1 MPEVDVR
8 IAGRNYRVA
17 CRAGEEAKLRRAAEL
32 VDSKSRDALAGL
44 GAMSEARQ
52 LLLSA
57 LLIAA
62 EMIEKGVVDPP
73 SGPDPA
79 LAARVE
85 ALAARLESLADA
97 LENGA
102 PAS

>member
-8 IAGRNYRVA
+8 IVGRNYRVA
-17 CRAGEEAKLRRAAEL
+17 CRAGEEEKLRRAAEL
-32 VDSKSRDALAGL
+32 VDSRSRDALAGL
-44 GAMSEARQ
+44 GTMSETRQ

-62 EMIEKGVVDPP
+62 EMLEKGLVAAP

-79 LAARVE
+79 IGARVE
-85 ALAARLESLADA
+85 ALATRLESLAEV
-97 LENGA
+97 LENQAAA
-102 PAS
+102 P

>member
-8 IAGRNYRVA
+8 IAGRNYRVG
-17 CRAGEEAKLRRAAEL
+17 CRSGEEDKLRRAAEL
-32 VDSKSRDALAGL
+32 VDSRSRDALSGL
-44 GAMSEARQ
+44 GTMSESRQ

-62 EMIEKGVVDPP
+62 EMLDKGMVEAP

-79 LAARVE
+79 IGARVE
-85 ALAARLESLADA
+85 ALAARLESLAEVLDNA
-97 LENGA
+97 A
-102 PAS
+102 ASP